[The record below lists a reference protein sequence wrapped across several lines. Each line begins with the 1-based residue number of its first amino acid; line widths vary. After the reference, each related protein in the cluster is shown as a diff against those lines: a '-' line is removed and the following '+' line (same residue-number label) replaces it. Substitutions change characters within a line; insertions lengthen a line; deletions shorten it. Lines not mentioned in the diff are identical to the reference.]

1 MPFTNDWTPQERTA
15 AEKHAEALL
24 GAAPNEGPQEAEYTG
39 GGTRQDFMLGH
50 VARHG
55 EGTREVARRRAAVVA
70 RGTKSPADAGRYV
83 ARDAGIGGGD
93 TNG

>member
-1 MPFTNDWTPQERTA
+1 MQKDLKNQKGNVMSFTNDWTPQERTA
-15 AEKHAEALL
+15 AEKHAETLL

-39 GGTRQDFMLGH
+39 DGTRQDL
-50 VARHG
+50 
-55 EGTREVARRRAAVVA
+55 AVVA

-83 ARDAGIGGGD
+83 PRDAGVGGGD